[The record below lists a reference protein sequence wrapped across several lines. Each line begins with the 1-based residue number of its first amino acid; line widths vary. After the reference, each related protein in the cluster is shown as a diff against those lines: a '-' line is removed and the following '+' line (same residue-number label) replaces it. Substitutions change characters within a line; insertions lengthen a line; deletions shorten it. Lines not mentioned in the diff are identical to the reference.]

1 MYMSH
6 HFFGKPIFFVAGN
19 PAAMVI
25 LEELEA
31 AVQRGLRSKRL
42 QQAPHLVAQS
52 QKMRPIC
59 RDH

>member
-1 MYMSH
+1 
-6 HFFGKPIFFVAGN
+6 
-19 PAAMVI
+19 MVI